1 MYFFLLYI
9 KLLFVV
15 IILCAFFFGI
25 SLLFRFFPAKFWLSA
40 VGVSFIFLILLA
52 GWTITQSVCV
62 CARVCIDVWVCASV
76 NVSICHFCSQLFS
89 SSAICGSKSP
99 SSTRN
104 AFVPCARFIV
114 TDRPR
119 PLLYIPFNPTYGT
132 STYVPYTR
140 VYIYKVGG
148 RMIEWRICLF
158 VCRRLLNEIYDRTAT
173 ARNEA
178 PFGPIHLYAVGVSH
192 IYVSVHTH
200 IYIYRVFHI
209 YIYGRCRCCPETW
222 TNVDLLSSFLP
233 LWSFPC
239 PPLTHFSE
247 GKGWKWNWNWNEG
260 SVECIQLATNRY
272 AHIHS
277 HPITFCTAR
286 GQTQCCTFG
295 SVFMNSYFLI
305 NFEISKLKELAL
317 NCNWNC
323 NNITDNITI
332 YCI

>member
-1 MYFFLLYI
+1 M
-9 KLLFVV
+9 
-15 IILCAFFFGI
+15 
-25 SLLFRFFPAKFWLSA
+25 
-40 VGVSFIFLILLA
+40 
-52 GWTITQSVCV
+52 
-62 CARVCIDVWVCASV
+62 
-76 NVSICHFCSQLFS
+76 
-89 SSAICGSKSP
+89 
-99 SSTRN
+99 
-104 AFVPCARFIV
+104 
-114 TDRPR
+114 
-119 PLLYIPFNPTYGT
+119 TY
-132 STYVPYTR
+132 
-140 VYIYKVGG
+140 
-148 RMIEWRICLF
+148 LF
-158 VCRRLLNEIYDRTAT
+158 VCLSSSPKWNLWPNSNSPKWSSIWANPSIRCRSIPYICMCT
-173 ARNEA
+173 
-178 PFGPIHLYAVGVSH
+178 
-192 IYVSVHTH
+192 HTH

-222 TNVDLLSSFLP
+222 TNVDLLSSLP
-233 LWSFPC
+233 ALWSFPC

-323 NNITDNITI
+323 NNIIDNITI